1 MWWLLQRKKTVEVD
15 CFTLRKDLIN
25 AMNEV
30 NDVKQKVKE
39 LVEALRVEKALVIQ
53 KDGKIQVALL

>member
-1 MWWLLQRKKTVEVD
+1 MWWLLQRKKFVEVE
-15 CFTLRKDLIN
+15 CSTLRKDLIN

-39 LVEALRVEKALVIQ
+39 LVEALHVEKALVIQ
-53 KDGKIQVALL
+53 KDGEIQAALL